1 MGIENPFFTDS
12 NSVPFNTGRTYPYI
26 YLNILSK
33 QIRIKKFASAIG
45 EYSEICSGPTLWDAS
60 SMPEYSNKGLEES
73 LSKVSMI
80 Y

>member
-1 MGIENPFFTDS
+1 MQDEL
-12 NSVPFNTGRTYPYI
+12 PYI

-33 QIRIKKFASAIG
+33 QIRIKKYASAIG
-45 EYSEICSGPTLWDAS
+45 ECSKIFSGPTLRTVW
-60 SMPEYSNKGLEES
+60 SMREYSNEGLEES

>member
-1 MGIENPFFTDS
+1 MGKENPFFVDF
-12 NSVPFNTGRTYPYI
+12 NSVSFYTGRTHPYI

-33 QIRIKKFASAIG
+33 QIRIKKSASAIG
-45 EYSEICSGPTLWDAS
+45 EYSEIFSGPTLWVVS
-60 SMPEYSNKGLEES
+60 SMREYSNEGLEES